1 MNVQQTVSKQIWK
14 WFKNCQLQFNPILV
28 ILGSKFVLQLLLA
41 YFFWPWTLITENA
54 EHRILHY
61 CTPWSKC
68 TSKPNIENLKNS
80 NEALSQRAN
89 EYSMLGFH
97 VHFDQGYSNVE
108 NRTSKKILHSAFSVI
123 SVFDHFLLLRYLQ
136 STTSFLCE
144 LISYDAKA
152 VKPAAMN

>member
-1 MNVQQTVSKQIWK
+1 MTGHYNSRQEVRAKQPYW
-14 WFKNCQLQFNPILV
+14 
-28 ILGSKFVLQLLLA
+28 SHE
-41 YFFWPWTLITENA
+41 PWTLITENA
-54 EHRILHY
+54 KHRILHY

-108 NRTSKKILHSAFSVI
+108 NRTSKKILRCAFSVI
-123 SVFDHFLLLRYLQ
+123 SVYDLFFNQPKPFDKLKSKYCCSKSHSSDGSGSKQKPLLPSETCLNNGEKM
-136 STTSFLCE
+136 F
-144 LISYDAKA
+144 
-152 VKPAAMN
+152 